1 MVLSSICCLSF
12 HGRLNQFDLSFLPVF
27 MSKRIS
33 RQEGWVLANKMWFS
47 GSLLILFCYPH
58 HKNTD
63 HGYCSLHQILCI
75 FLLCTAAAIF
85 GLILGQVSQPLGPLF
100 PSPLPPQP
108 KKLQP
113 LTFVYKLSAQFG
125 FFHCLFIFDQNPPQT
140 KQSWCVNLLAVQ
152 SEANNL
158 LAVPSET
165 IKYDPRLLVKVL
177 SLCHS
182 RAGKG
187 SGCMPPKR
195 FCSSVLGKVIF
206 SEQFQEIFAVANMRD
221 REMEDHMESVV
232 AFLQENKCADLIS

>member
-33 RQEGWVLANKMWFS
+33 RQEGWVLANEMWFS

-108 KKLQP
+108 KNRSLWP
-113 LTFVYKLSAQFG
+113 SFTNLERSSDSFSVFSYLTKTHRKQNNHDVLI
-125 FFHCLFIFDQNPPQT
+125 CLRYNPR
-140 KQSWCVNLLAVQ
+140 LY
-152 SEANNL
+152 NL

-165 IKYDPRLLVKVL
+165 IKYDPRLWSSFCLY
-177 SLCHS
+177 
-182 RAGKG
+182 ATQGQAKG
-187 SGCMPPKR
+187 LGACPRRGFALR
-195 FCSSVLGKVIF
+195 F
-206 SEQFQEIFAVANMRD
+206 
-221 REMEDHMESVV
+221 
-232 AFLQENKCADLIS
+232 

>member
-1 MVLSSICCLSF
+1 M
-12 HGRLNQFDLSFLPVF
+12 
-27 MSKRIS
+27 
-33 RQEGWVLANKMWFS
+33 
-47 GSLLILFCYPH
+47 
-58 HKNTD
+58 
-63 HGYCSLHQILCI
+63 
-75 FLLCTAAAIF
+75 
-85 GLILGQVSQPLGPLF
+85 
-100 PSPLPPQP
+100 
-108 KKLQP
+108 
-113 LTFVYKLSAQFG
+113 
-125 FFHCLFIFDQNPPQT
+125 
-140 KQSWCVNLLAVQ
+140 
-152 SEANNL
+152 

-195 FCSSVLGKVIF
+195 FCSSVLDKVIC